1 MRSIRCT
8 FCCALAIGAALGL
21 AACGGKD
28 APAPETPSPP
38 SGKPKAKPK
47 AARRPALPA
56 QTAKQA
62 ALNFMLSVRD
72 GDRAL
77 FLASAHFEDQTILA
91 AAFEAQVAMWAF
103 ASKFAAAYGGKE
115 AERLGLPPSLEA
127 LETKLA
133 ASEERGRTLAT
144 LRGKPLGEVR
154 KVSGAWKVDVSHML
168 PSDRSRALPAV
179 RLLAAAAKQAMA
191 RVGGSDHT
199 PEQIVAEFR
208 EALSR
213 ADRTVED
220 KPRVDSTLGPMQ
232 SRPWRIPDLEMGLV
246 YVKAG
251 LFERKRL
258 QAGSGAKP
266 HVADSETTMLRD
278 GFWIGKHEVTQ
289 EQYASVM
296 KSSPSRFKGTRL
308 PVECVSHQDATAFC
322 QKLTERERRA
332 YRLPSGCVYRLP
344 TCVEWEYCCR
354 AGREAP
360 APANLAEEAWFKDN
374 AAGRTHPVGLRK
386 ANPWGIY
393 DMLGNVIEWCGDR
406 SGPRMAAYQGGSF
419 KLEAA
424 RCAAGYMWAG
434 SLGFKM
440 PSLGFRVVLA
450 PEKK

>member
-1 MRSIRCT
+1 MRST
-8 FCCALAIGAALGL
+8 HATWCALAVGAVLGL

-28 APAPETPSPP
+28 APAPEKPSPP
-38 SGKPKAKPK
+38 SSKPTAK

-56 QTAKQA
+56 ETAKQA

-72 GDRAL
+72 GDREL
-77 FLASAHFEDQTILA
+77 FLASAHFEDKAILA
-91 AAFEAQVAMWAF
+91 AAFDAQVAMWAF
-103 ASKFAAAYGGKE
+103 ATKFAATYGGKV
-115 AERLGLPPSLEA
+115 AERLGLPPSLEG

-133 ASEERGRTLAT
+133 VSEERGRTLAT

-168 PSDRSRALPAV
+168 PSDRSRALPAA
-179 RLLAAAAKQAMA
+179 RLLTAAAKQAMA
-191 RVGGSDHT
+191 RIGGGDYT
-199 PEQIVAEFR
+199 PEQIVAGFR

-220 KPRVDSTLGPMQ
+220 KPRVDSTLGPL
-232 SRPWRIPDLEMGLV
+232 RYRTWRIPDLEMGFV

-251 LFERKRL
+251 RFERKRL
-258 QAGSGAKP
+258 QPGPALEP
-266 HVADSETTMLRD
+266 RVADSETTMLRD

-332 YRLPSGCVYRLP
+332 YRLPSGYVYRLP

-354 AGREAP
+354 AGRDEP
-360 APANLAEEAWFKDN
+360 APANLAEKAWFKAN
-374 AAGRTHPVGLRK
+374 AGDRTHPVGLRK